1 MDSGFLCCV
10 VYLCFVCVRLALLY
24 SILPVSLDCPFLI
37 APSIFSNF
45 YILMHIFRLL
55 GIEAKLDYIKDL
67 GFGTISLSPIFK
79 TDATNMDF
87 SILDHKM
94 VSSQYGTDADLRDLI
109 KKAHDKGI
117 SSFDDS

>member
-1 MDSGFLCCV
+1 M
-10 VYLCFVCVRLALLY
+10 
-24 SILPVSLDCPFLI
+24 SLDCPFLI
-37 APSIFSNF
+37 ASSIFSNF

-67 GFGTISLSPIFK
+67 GVGTISLSPIFK
-79 TDATNMDF
+79 TDGTNMDF
-87 SILDHKM
+87 SIVDHKM
-94 VSSQYGTDADLRDLI
+94 VSPKYGTDADLRDLV